1 LGLHG
6 LLLACRD
13 RDAVAYGR
21 AVLVILAFWTGSS
34 RSSGRVY
41 TWNGAEGRVRPT
53 WLSIASRHSRLG
65 LL

>member
-41 TWNGAEGRVRPT
+41 TWNGAAGR
-53 WLSIASRHSRLG
+53 
-65 LL
+65 